1 MREIVAVDPPTN
13 APKLEA
19 PRPPSRAPWVIAIAA
34 LLVLIGVGTLAYVV
48 IDHVRPAGSRTV
60 VRPTGTILMAV
71 RDLARLET
79 NELHME
85 KVIDLTDKQSRFFG
99 LIDTTDAILLIAAGD
114 VTIGIDLTKMGDG
127 DVVVDRDTG
136 TARLTLP
143 APEVLSVRL
152 DEEHTYV
159 YRHTT
164 ALLAERNEHLE
175 SKARQE
181 AVRAIDEAARDGAVM
196 EKARKQAERQVRDL
210 LEKFGVTQVI
220 VGWQP
225 A

>member
-1 MREIVAVDPPTN
+1 MAKKAGEERRRVHLGPLVT
-13 APKLEA
+13 
-19 PRPPSRAPWVIAIAA
+19 
-34 LLVLIGVGTLAYVV
+34 LLGVLGLLGLGILAYVSFTGA
-48 IDHVRPAGSRTV
+48 IPFASRTV

-99 LIDTTDAILLIAAGD
+99 LIDTSDAILMVAAGD
-114 VTIGIDLTKMGDG
+114 VTIGIDLTKLGED
-127 DVVVDRDTG
+127 DIAVDREKG
-136 TARLTLP
+136 TARVVLP

-152 DEEHTYV
+152 DEAHTYV
-159 YRHTT
+159 YRRTT

-181 AVRAIDEAARDGAVM
+181 AVRAIEEAARDAAVM
-196 EKARKQAERQVRDL
+196 DKAQKQAERQMRGL
-210 LEKFGVTQVI
+210 LEKFGVTQVVI
-220 VGWQP
+220 GWRP